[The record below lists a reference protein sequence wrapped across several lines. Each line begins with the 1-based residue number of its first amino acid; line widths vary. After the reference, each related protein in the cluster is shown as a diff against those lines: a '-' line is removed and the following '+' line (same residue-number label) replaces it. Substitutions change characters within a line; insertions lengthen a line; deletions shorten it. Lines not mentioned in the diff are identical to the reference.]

1 MLVLKTDDLKPAFI
15 QLWIRGIPANVPKSC
30 HQIFSG
36 ILPVTTSVLFI
47 LFPPDTFDLSFNTL
61 DLIFS
66 SKLHMD
72 IVLKSQMTR
81 FITTNGSPSPSTPY
95 YDLNVHV
102 SPNSYVKALIPNVT
116 VLGDGAIG
124 KYLGHEGGTLRKGI
138 CALIKEAP
146 ESSPDPFPHV
156 RIQESATP
164 KWAFTNHAGTPIA
177 DSSLQNRETYIS
189 VVYKPLSLWDFVIAA

>member
-1 MLVLKTDDLKPAFI
+1 MVLKTDDLKLAFI

-36 ILPVTTSVLFI
+36 ILPVTTSVRFI
-47 LFPPDTFDLSFNTL
+47 LSPPDTFGPWSLHDVDITYLSFNIL

-72 IVLKSQMTR
+72 IVLKSQITR

-116 VLGDGAIG
+116 VLGHGAIG
-124 KYLGHEGGTLRKGI
+124 RYLGHEGGTLRKGI
-138 CALIKEAP
+138 CALMKEAP
-146 ESSPDPFPHV
+146 ESSLDSFPHV
-156 RIQESATP
+156 RIQGVCNPEV
-164 KWAFTNHAGTPIA
+164 
-177 DSSLQNRETYIS
+177 SLC
-189 VVYKPLSLWDFVIAA
+189 